1 MQYYIILGILIAKI
15 KQKRGVIMN
24 SFIKGMTTGLAVG
37 ATCAAVLMPK
47 SAKSKRAMKSNAG
60 RALRAVGNMIDN
72 FQSMID

>member
-1 MQYYIILGILIAKI
+1 
-15 KQKRGVIMN
+15 MN